1 MKSTIAYIRVSTQKQ
16 GKSGLGLEAQQALIQ
31 RFADQEGFQIA
42 QTFTEVQ
49 SGKDDDEKRPQL
61 SAALEAAR
69 KAKAPVIVAKLD
81 RLSRDVHFISGLM
94 KHKVSFIV
102 ADLGADTDPFMLH
115 IYAALA
121 EKERRMISERTKQA
135 LASAKA
141 NGKQLGGLRDHGREA
156 KAAAVER
163 AKALAPLFEELA
175 DKSAREI
182 ARILNERNVA
192 TPTGKPWSAM
202 TVIRARSACGSGVTQ
217 VSAGRLA
224 PPLGGAFFVRLVEST
239 KSLGTIIARNCND
252 AARTNVPCV
261 WDLSPRGATRLA
273 RPIDLFACSRLSD
286 LRLQGAK

>member
-1 MKSTIAYIRVSTQKQ
+1 MKTAIAYIRVSTQKQ

-31 RFADQEGFQIA
+31 RFADQEGIA
-42 QTFTEVQ
+42 IGSTFTEVQ
-49 SGKDDDEKRPQL
+49 SGKDDDNKRPQL
-61 SAALEAAR
+61 HAALEAAR
-69 KAKAPVIVAKLD
+69 KAKAPVVVAKLD

-156 KAAAVER
+156 KLAAVER
-163 AKALAPLFEELA
+163 AKALEPLFKELA

-182 ARILNERNVA
+182 ARILTDRGVA

-202 TVIRARSACGSGVTQ
+202 TVIRARD
-217 VSAGRLA
+217 RLA
-224 PPLGGAFFVRLVEST
+224 
-239 KSLGTIIARNCND
+239 
-252 AARTNVPCV
+252 AA
-261 WDLSPRGATRLA
+261 A
-273 RPIDLFACSRLSD
+273 
-286 LRLQGAK
+286 